1 MSRVSENS
9 STASIKF
16 ALNKAKSKLEDLQLK
31 GSTLKSINRPSDAP
45 LNSVESLSIKST
57 KSDNKQFLR
66 NISHAK
72 LNLNITESSLQQLT
86 DTLVK
91 AKEIAIAQSSDLYNP
106 EVRGSVANEV
116 KQMRNQALAI
126 ANKRVGQKFVFGGHK
141 TLTRPFNP
149 DGTYNG
155 DTGKS
160 TVEVSKDFF
169 IPINL
174 HGKEVFF
181 GGEDRPTSSIKPL
194 EGFKDAMNPQPKKV
208 PGEDT
213 ENSVE
218 RNLASE
224 GKAEKADP
232 GDGFAPRNNIF
243 SHLDALASGLENDDP
258 DLIQSLLPRLDQDI
272 DRLINLR
279 TQVGSLVNSVQN
291 SQNII
296 DMEQV
301 DHSERYSD
309 LVDADVA
316 ELFSDIQKEQDIL
329 KTTYKSSQGVMNL
342 KLLDFL
348 R

>member
-45 LNSVESLSIKST
+45 LNSVESLAIKST

-141 TLTRPFNP
+141 TLTPPFNA

-181 GGEDRPTSSIKPL
+181 GGEGRPTSSIKPL
-194 EGFKDAMNPQPKKV
+194 ESFEDAINPQLKEPS
-208 PGEDT
+208 DQNT

-224 GKAEKADP
+224 GEPEKAS
-232 GDGFAPRNNIF
+232 DGFAPRNNIF
-243 SHLDALASGLENDDP
+243 AHLDALATGLENDDP

-296 DMEQV
+296 ETEQV

-316 ELFSDIQKEQDIL
+316 ELFSDIQKQQDIL
-329 KTTYKSSQGVMNL
+329 QTTYKSSQGLMNQ